1 MRKCAFLFV
10 SVLLLTGGCGG
21 TDKPRFSKE
30 ELARMPFPQRSGL
43 PECSGGF
50 VLSVGGETITSDEII
65 GSIIRRK
72 GVFVPLIE
80 SLRPIAQ
87 KNDREQFKEQ
97 ARPQVEQ
104 VINSKLSRILLYQR
118 AKEQAGEGVDEAL
131 EKLAEEEIRIR
142 FGRDDTKVNAALK
155 QMGMNRQ
162 NYKEYLKMMILN
174 QSYRVSRIRDNR
186 PITYSELLKCYN
198 EMKDEFV
205 QPAVIK
211 FRLIDIKV
219 AELEVSDPNQDRRQL
234 ARDLANELV
243 GRIRAGEDIGELYEK
258 YSGMSF
264 AEVSKSVQLRRAPG
278 YEPEGQDAQ
287 AISDS
292 TEAIEMNPGDANA
305 YSNRGNAY
313 RAKRRYGAPVMG
325 AALGGGQV
333 GFVDR
338 AEKKKNSWLSFVD
351 HSGGVQPNN
360 LGEPYD
366 ILVAVA
372 EKIEPGQVPE
382 PIETRTGEHIFI
394 MKFDGE
400 QPKSFKPLRDVQRE
414 VKKKIISDRRQKA
427 MDELEAE
434 LLRQAP
440 LGEKDAFINFCLE
453 KIYRMVNE
461 KRQK

>member
-1 MRKCAFLFV
+1 VRKCAFLFV
-10 SVLLLTGGCGG
+10 SVLLLTGGCGR

-65 GSIIRRK
+65 RSIIRRK

-87 KNDREQFKEQ
+87 NNDREQFKEQ

-104 VINSKLSRILLYQR
+104 VLNSKLSRILLYQR

-131 EKLAEEEIRIR
+131 EKLAEEEIRTR
-142 FGRDDTKVNAALK
+142 FGRDDAKVNAALK

-162 NYKEYLKMMILN
+162 SYKQDLKMMILN
-174 QSYRVSRIRDNR
+174 QSYIASKIRDNR
-186 PITYSELLKCYN
+186 PITYSELLECYN

-219 AELEVSDPNQDRRQL
+219 AELEESDPNQDRQQL
-234 ARDLANELV
+234 ARDLANKLV

-258 YSGMSF
+258 YSR
-264 AEVSKSVQLRRAPG
+264 V
-278 YEPEGQDAQ
+278 
-287 AISDS
+287 
-292 TEAIEMNPGDANA
+292 
-305 YSNRGNAY
+305 
-313 RAKRRYGAPVMG
+313 
-325 AALGGGQV
+325 
-333 GFVDR
+333 
-338 AEKKKNSWLSFVD
+338 SFVD
-351 HSGGVQPNN
+351 HSGGVEPNN

-372 EKIEPGQVPE
+372 KKIEPGQVPE

-400 QPKSFKPLRDVQRE
+400 QPKSFKPLKDVQRE

-440 LGEKDAFINFCLE
+440 LGEKDAFVDFCLE

-461 KRQK
+461 EGQKQYHVKK

>member
-10 SVLLLTGGCGG
+10 SVLLLTDGCGG

-50 VLSVGGETITSDEII
+50 VLSVGGKTITSDEIV
-65 GSIIRRK
+65 GSVIERN
-72 GVFVPLIE
+72 GVYVSLIE

-87 KNDREQFKEQ
+87 KNGSDQFKEQ
-97 ARPQVEQ
+97 AQARVQVEH
-104 VINSKLSRILLYQR
+104 VLNSKLSRILLYQR
-118 AKEQAGEGVDEAL
+118 AKRQAGEGVDEAL
-131 EKLAEEEIRIR
+131 ERLAEAEVKKFFAIFE
-142 FGRDDTKVNAALK
+142 GDDAKADEALK

-162 NYKEYLKMMILN
+162 SYKEFLKMTILN
-174 QSYRVSRIRDNR
+174 QSYMASKIPDNR
-186 PITYSELLKCYN
+186 PITYSELLECYN
-198 EMKDEFV
+198 EMKDEFA

-219 AELEVSDPNQDRRQL
+219 AELEVSDPNQDLGPEDRRQL

-243 GRIRAGEDIGELYEK
+243 GRTRAGEDIGELYEK
-258 YSGMSF
+258 YPR
-264 AEVSKSVQLRRAPG
+264 V
-278 YEPEGQDAQ
+278 
-287 AISDS
+287 
-292 TEAIEMNPGDANA
+292 
-305 YSNRGNAY
+305 
-313 RAKRRYGAPVMG
+313 
-325 AALGGGQV
+325 
-333 GFVDR
+333 
-338 AEKKKNSWLSFVD
+338 SFVD
-351 HSGGVQPNN
+351 HSGGVQPKN

-414 VKKKIISDRRQKA
+414 VKKKIISDRQQKA

-440 LGEKDAFINFCLE
+440 LGEKDAFVDFCLE
-453 KIYRMVNE
+453 KIYRMVKQE
-461 KRQK
+461 KTKD

>member
-104 VINSKLSRILLYQR
+104 VLNSKLLRILLYQR
-118 AKEQAGEGVDEAL
+118 AKEQAGEGVDEVL

-142 FGRDDTKVNAALK
+142 FGRDDAKINAALK
-155 QMGMNRQ
+155 QIGMNRQ
-162 NYKEYLKMMILN
+162 SYKQDLKMMILN
-174 QSYRVSRIRDNR
+174 QSYIASKIPDNR

-219 AELEVSDPNQDRRQL
+219 AELEVSDPNQDLGPEDRRQL

-258 YSGMSF
+258 YPR
-264 AEVSKSVQLRRAPG
+264 V
-278 YEPEGQDAQ
+278 
-287 AISDS
+287 
-292 TEAIEMNPGDANA
+292 
-305 YSNRGNAY
+305 
-313 RAKRRYGAPVMG
+313 
-325 AALGGGQV
+325 
-333 GFVDR
+333 
-338 AEKKKNSWLSFVD
+338 SFVD
-351 HSGGVQPNN
+351 HSGGVQPKN

-414 VKKKIISDRRQKA
+414 VKKKIISDRQQKA

-440 LGEKDAFINFCLE
+440 LGEKDAFVNFCLE
-453 KIYRMVNE
+453 KICRMVNE
-461 KRQK
+461 EKTKG

>member
-30 ELARMPFPQRSGL
+30 ELARMPFPQRGGL

-104 VINSKLSRILLYQR
+104 VLNSKLSRILLYQR
-118 AKEQAGEGVDEAL
+118 AKEQAGEGVDEVL
-131 EKLAEEEIRIR
+131 EKLAEEEIRTR
-142 FGRDDTKVNAALK
+142 FGRDDAKINAALK
-155 QMGMNRQ
+155 QIGMNRQ
-162 NYKEYLKMMILN
+162 SYKQDLKMMILN
-174 QSYRVSRIRDNR
+174 QSYIASKIPDNR
-186 PITYSELLKCYN
+186 PITYSELLECYN
-198 EMKDEFV
+198 EMKNEFV

-219 AELEVSDPNQDRRQL
+219 AELEVSDPNQDRQQL
-234 ARDLANELV
+234 ARDLANKLV

-258 YSGMSF
+258 YPR
-264 AEVSKSVQLRRAPG
+264 V
-278 YEPEGQDAQ
+278 
-287 AISDS
+287 
-292 TEAIEMNPGDANA
+292 
-305 YSNRGNAY
+305 
-313 RAKRRYGAPVMG
+313 
-325 AALGGGQV
+325 
-333 GFVDR
+333 
-338 AEKKKNSWLSFVD
+338 SFVD
-351 HSGGVQPNN
+351 HSGGVQPKN

-400 QPKSFKPLRDVQRE
+400 QPKNFKPLKDVQRE
-414 VKKKIISDRRQKA
+414 VKNKIISDRRQKA

-440 LGEKDAFINFCLE
+440 LSEKDAFVNFCLE
-453 KIYRMVNE
+453 KICRMVNE
-461 KRQK
+461 EKTKG